1 MRKELFFF
9 AWFMMCGIPLLSSAV
24 PIVGRFLVQSAFAKI
39 VLFAAAILCGFT
51 VLMTVAYFKEMT
63 ALKVFYTAAGVAPL
77 HHILL
82 LRHLYKRFFKNHGRN
97 PRATSRFSPQ
107 ADREFASNNML
118 LGAFPY
124 FVIALIIS
132 YLAKH
137 GY

>member
-1 MRKELFFF
+1 MRGDLFFF
-9 AWFMMCGIPLLSSAV
+9 AWFMMCGIPLISSAV
-24 PIVGRFLVQSAFAKI
+24 PIVGRILVQSAFAKI
-39 VLFAAAILCGFT
+39 ALVAAAVLFGFT
-51 VLMTVAYFKEMT
+51 LLITIAYFKEMT

-97 PRATSRFSPQ
+97 PRAASRFSPK
-107 ADREFASNNML
+107 ADRQFASTNML

>member
-1 MRKELFFF
+1 MRKDLFFF
-9 AWFMMCGIPLLSSAV
+9 AWFMMCGLPLLSSAV
-24 PIVGRFLVQSAFAKI
+24 PIVGRILVQSAFAKI
-39 VLFAAAILCGFT
+39 ALAAAAVLFGFT
-51 VLMTVAYFKEMT
+51 LLMTVAYFKQMT

-82 LRHLYKRFFKNHGRN
+82 LRHLYKSFYKNHGRN
-97 PRATSRFSPQ
+97 PISASRFSPQ
-107 ADREFASNNML
+107 ADREFASTNML

-124 FVIALIIS
+124 FVLALVIS